1 MVLTWQV
8 TMAAPARVNRPSLSL
23 MLVMVGDAMDRMG
36 RRDLK

>member
-8 TMAAPARVNRPSLSL
+8 TMAAPARVKRPSLSL
-23 MLVMVGDAMDRMG
+23 MLGMVGEGKEREG

>member
-23 MLVMVGDAMDRMG
+23 MLVMVGEGMERVG
-36 RRDLK
+36 RRDLQ